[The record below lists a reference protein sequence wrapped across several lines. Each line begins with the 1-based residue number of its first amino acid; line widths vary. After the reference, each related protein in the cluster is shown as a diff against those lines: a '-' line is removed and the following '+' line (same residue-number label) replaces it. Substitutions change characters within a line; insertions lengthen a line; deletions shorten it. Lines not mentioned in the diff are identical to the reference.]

1 MRNEALN
8 LHVCNFTTL
17 LGNIYFSN
25 KILAD
30 ILKVKSA
37 LKNTLNY
44 QQFLQHHKMLKF
56 CLPLCPSNEILE
68 KKIGRIK

>member
-1 MRNEALN
+1 MITCMQLY
-8 LHVCNFTTL
+8 HIIKKYL
-17 LGNIYFSN
+17 LL
-25 KILAD
+25 KQMLAD

-37 LKNTLNY
+37 FKNTLNY

-56 CLPLCPSNEILE
+56 CLPLCPSIEILE

>member
-1 MRNEALN
+1 MQLY
-8 LHVCNFTTL
+8 HIIKKYL
-17 LGNIYFSN
+17 LL
-25 KILAD
+25 KQMLAD

-37 LKNTLNY
+37 FKNTLNY

-56 CLPLCPSNEILE
+56 CLPLCPSIEILE